1 MKNVFLGGT
10 CNNSQWR
17 EKLKPLLKINY
28 FDPVVPNWT
37 PADQEREIASRKTS
51 DFVLYTITPR
61 MTGVY
66 SIAEVVDDSNKRPS
80 KTVFLVLA
88 TDVEDDGSTME
99 FSKVQTKSLAA
110 LTKMVRNNGAVV
122 CSTLQEVA
130 DYVNAN

>member
-1 MKNVFLGGT
+1 MKTIFLGGT
-10 CNNSQWR
+10 CNKSNWR
-17 EKLKPLLKINY
+17 ELLKPLLKINY

-66 SIAEVVDDSNKRPS
+66 SIAEVVDDSNKRPA
-80 KTVFLVLA
+80 KTVFLVLPSDTA
-88 TDVEDDGSTME
+88 DDGKAME
-99 FSKVQTKSLAA
+99 FDKVQTKSLAA
-110 LTKMVRNNGAVV
+110 VTKMVRNNGAVV

-130 DYVNAN
+130 DYVNAR